1 MEDILADS
9 SDIMKEIVS
18 AAVNKA
24 IDLFT
29 WLKTNHREAD
39 IIQAID
45 DPDYLAK
52 LFDEF
57 EQFKRK

>member
-1 MEDILADS
+1 
-9 SDIMKEIVS
+9 MKEIVS

-29 WLKTNHREAD
+29 WLKANNREAD

-45 DPDYLAK
+45 DPNHLAK